1 MADSTFDSDLFASL
15 IEDVSRLKLGAGID
29 QVEVKP
35 VETATRIKEKLLE
48 KFDEYRLPRM
58 SLAEFYEY
66 ALLETRQR
74 LDAATERNQRRRAAG
89 MLIVNADTE
98 LYKRNL
104 KTWTCQENNI
114 NFGYDFAE
122 NRFDMEK
129 PLSFSG
135 EVNIEDYENQY
146 IEYFGDSKML
156 SLANSLLGLL
166 RCGERYGFNY
176 KHLTELF
183 HQFLVKYQPEL
194 KSDAMRFLTNND
206 ARGIF
211 SLLAEN
217 VNNSSER
224 MKIEECRQNLTRPPN
239 SPLAEVMAKVKSLA
253 MQLLTLSNPDLQEE
267 RREKSKFL
275 SSIRSPTFY
284 LARNM
289 EKVFS
294 LGQSTS
300 PKRRE
305 HPLSRCSQEVCSF
318 RRE

>member
-1 MADSTFDSDLFASL
+1 MAESTFDPDLFASL
-15 IEDVSRLKLGAGID
+15 IEDVSRLKVGAGID

-135 EVNIEDYENQY
+135 EVNIEDYENPSMITNALKQ
-146 IEYFGDSKML
+146 ITHEKPPMI
-156 SLANSLLGLL
+156 AN
-166 RCGERYGFNY
+166 
-176 KHLTELF
+176 
-183 HQFLVKYQPEL
+183 Q
-194 KSDAMRFLTNND
+194 LTNN
-206 ARGIF
+206 
-211 SLLAEN
+211 S
-217 VNNSSER
+217 
-224 MKIEECRQNLTRPPN
+224 
-239 SPLAEVMAKVKSLA
+239 SPLNAPEHEKYTEILYPKSNDGYQMLISKQGEEKDNIIRYGTLKPRAKRINKQKKLG
-253 MQLLTLSNPDLQEE
+253 
-267 RREKSKFL
+267 RYRYRKRESEL
-275 SSIRSPTFY
+275 P
-284 LARNM
+284 AA
-289 EKVFS
+289 FS
-294 LGQSTS
+294 G
-300 PKRRE
+300 
-305 HPLSRCSQEVCSF
+305 
-318 RRE
+318 